1 MLFIFG
7 CFLDLCFCFQKVDCD
22 VLVWISQSLSWWC
35 LPVFLDLEVYV
46 LCLIWEVLSHY
57 FSKYFSSPT
66 LFLLSFWDS
75 VDMNVRYFIIVPH
88 RSGGS
93 DSAQF
98 LFFFFFFFHFAF
110 NFPLLFRLGYFYCFT
125 SCLILSSVFSILLL
139 SPSTEFLEVCFQF
152 SNFYLVLLCVLYFFV
167 ETSISCWGFSFL
179 TFVSSVLQLLPEEIL
194 WWLL

>member
-1 MLFIFG
+1 MFIFG

-98 LFFFFFFFHFAF
+98 LFFFFFSFFILHLISLCCSGWVISTVLQVVWF
-110 NFPLLFRLGYFYCFT
+110 FPL
-125 SCLILSSVFSILLL
+125 S
-139 SPSTEFLEVCFQF
+139 SPSCYWAHPL
-152 SNFYLVLLCVLYFFV
+152 NF
-167 ETSISCWGFSFL
+167 
-179 TFVSSVLQLLPEEIL
+179 
-194 WWLL
+194 